1 MSAKSKKISRS
12 LRKKVSKMTDS
23 SPKNPCFYRTQ
34 KTKGNTTT
42 RMMVR
47 LTTTTVRNQRMKM
60 SRKRKQPKKLN
71 KRE

>member
-1 MSAKSKKISRS
+1 MSAKSKKTSRS
-12 LRKKVSKMTDS
+12 LRKKVSKTMGS

-47 LTTTTVRNQRMKM
+47 LTTTVRNQRMKM
-60 SRKRKQPKKLN
+60 SRKRKQPKKQN